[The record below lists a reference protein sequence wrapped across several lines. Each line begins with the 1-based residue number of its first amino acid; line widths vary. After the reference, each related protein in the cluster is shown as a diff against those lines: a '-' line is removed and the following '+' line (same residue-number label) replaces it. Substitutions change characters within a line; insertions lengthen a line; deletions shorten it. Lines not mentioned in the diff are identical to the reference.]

1 MNILFISDVFF
12 PRVNGVSTSINTF
25 ATELR
30 ALGHQVTLIAP
41 SYSDE
46 DKDKE
51 EEWIVRVPSHKIY
64 FDPEDRLMNFG
75 KLKALL
81 PWIRDKHF
89 DVIHIHTPFTAHY
102 VGIHFGKKLD
112 IPVVETYH
120 TFFED
125 YLHHYLPF
133 IPQFISRKI
142 ARTISRRQCN
152 AVDGIVSP
160 SKPMLDVL
168 KQYGIKTPA
177 EVVATGLDDS
187 SFASV
192 DGEHFRMSHDI
203 PLTQPMLLFV
213 GRVAHEKN
221 IGFLLEMHVELIKK
235 HPDAL
240 LVITGEGPAEESIKH
255 SIDKLGISNKVRM
268 IGYLDRSHELIACY
282 KAADIF
288 VFASKSE
295 TQGLVLLEAM
305 AQGTAVVA
313 IAELGTKSILIEGE
327 GVLIAKDDINDFADK
342 VSVLLS
348 DAPKRQMIGE
358 KGRQYAKEK
367 WGAGVLAKKVA
378 KFYKST
384 INQKSSLSRY
394 LDTSIGNAKEST

>member
-41 SYSDE
+41 SYTDE
-46 DKDKE
+46 DKQ

-133 IPQFISRKI
+133 IPQFISRKL

-187 SFASV
+187 SFAHV

-203 PLTQPMLLFV
+203 PLAQPMLLFV

-327 GVLIAKDDINDFADK
+327 GVLIAQDDINDFADK
-342 VSVLLS
+342 VSALLS

-394 LDTSIGNAKEST
+394 MDTRTGNAKGMT

>member
-12 PRVNGVSTSINTF
+12 PRVNGVSTSINIF
-25 ATELR
+25 ATELK

-46 DKDKE
+46 DKH

-81 PWIRDKHF
+81 PCIRDRHF

-133 IPQFISRKI
+133 IPQFISRKL

-168 KQYGIKTPA
+168 KQYGIKTPS

-187 SFASV
+187 SFANV
-192 DGEHFRMSHDI
+192 DGEHFRISHDI

-221 IGFLLEMHVELIKK
+221 INFLLEMHVKLIRN

-255 SIDKLGISNKVRM
+255 SMDRLGITNKVRM

-313 IAELGTKSILIEGE
+313 LAELGTKSILIEGE
-327 GVLIAKDDINDFADK
+327 GVLIAKDDVDDFAHK

-348 DAPKRQMIGE
+348 DPTKRQMIGE
-358 KGRQYAKEK
+358 RGRQYAQER
-367 WGAGVLAKKVA
+367 WGAGTLAKKVF
-378 KFYKST
+378 KFYKNT

-394 LDTSIGNAKEST
+394 MDTRIGNAKEIT

>member
-41 SYSDE
+41 SYTDE
-46 DKDKE
+46 DKE

-133 IPQFISRKI
+133 IPQFISRKL

-221 IGFLLEMHVELIKK
+221 IGFLLEMHEELIKK

-327 GVLIAKDDINDFADK
+327 GVLIAKDDIYDFADK
-342 VSVLLS
+342 VSILLS

-358 KGRQYAKEK
+358 KGRQYAQEK

-394 LDTSIGNAKEST
+394 MDTRIGNAKEST

>member
-41 SYSDE
+41 SYTDE
-46 DKDKE
+46 DKQ

-75 KLKALL
+75 KLKGLL
-81 PWIRDKHF
+81 PWIRGKHF

-133 IPQFISRKI
+133 IPQFISRKL

-168 KQYGIKTPA
+168 KQYGIKTSA

-187 SFASV
+187 SFANV

-221 IGFLLEMHVELIKK
+221 IGFLLEMHVKLIKN

-240 LVITGEGPAEESIKH
+240 LVITGEGPAEESIKQ
-255 SIDKLGISNKVRM
+255 SIEKLGISNKVRM
-268 IGYLDRSHELIACY
+268 IGYLDRGHELIACY

-342 VSVLLS
+342 VSILLS

-358 KGRQYAKEK
+358 KGRQYAQEK
-367 WGAGVLAKKVA
+367 WTAGILAKKVA
-378 KFYKST
+378 KFYKSA

-394 LDTSIGNAKEST
+394 MDTRIGKAKETT

>member
-41 SYSDE
+41 SYTDE
-46 DKDKE
+46 DKQ
-51 EEWIVRVPSHKIY
+51 EEWIVRVPSRKIY

-133 IPQFISRKI
+133 IPQFISRKL

-187 SFASV
+187 SFANV
-192 DGEHFRMSHDI
+192 DGDHFRMSRDI
-203 PLTQPMLLFV
+203 PLTQPVLLFV

-235 HPDAL
+235 HSDAL

-255 SIDKLGISNKVRM
+255 SIEKLGISNKVRM

-358 KGRQYAKEK
+358 KGRQYAQEK

-394 LDTSIGNAKEST
+394 MDTRIGNAKEST

>member
-41 SYSDE
+41 SYTDE
-46 DKDKE
+46 DKQ

-133 IPQFISRKI
+133 IPQFISRKL

-168 KQYGIKTPA
+168 KKYGIKTPA

-187 SFASV
+187 SFANV
-192 DGEHFRMSHDI
+192 DGAHFRMSHDI
-203 PLTQPMLLFV
+203 PLAQPMLLFV

-221 IGFLLEMHVELIKK
+221 IAFLLEMHVELIKK
-235 HPDAL
+235 HSDAL

-255 SIDKLGISNKVRM
+255 SIEKLGISNKVRM
-268 IGYLDRSHELIACY
+268 IGYLDRGHELIACY

-327 GVLIAKDDINDFADK
+327 GVLIAKDDILDFANK

-358 KGRQYAKEK
+358 KGRQYAQEK
-367 WGAGVLAKKVA
+367 WTAGILAKKVA
-378 KFYKST
+378 KFYKSA

-394 LDTSIGNAKEST
+394 MDTKIGNTKEST

>member
-41 SYSDE
+41 SYTDE
-46 DKDKE
+46 DKQ

-133 IPQFISRKI
+133 IPQFISRKL

-192 DGEHFRMSHDI
+192 DGGHFRMSHDI
-203 PLTQPMLLFV
+203 PLTQPMLSFV

-255 SIDKLGISNKVRM
+255 SIEKLGISNKVRM

-342 VSVLLS
+342 VSILLS

-384 INQKSSLSRY
+384 VNQKSSLSRY
-394 LDTSIGNAKEST
+394 LDTRIGNAKEST

>member
-12 PRVNGVSTSINTF
+12 PRVNGVSSSINTF
-25 ATELR
+25 ATELK
-30 ALGHQVTLIAP
+30 ALGHQVSLIAP
-41 SYSDE
+41 SYTDE
-46 DKDKE
+46 DKH

-64 FDPEDRLMNFG
+64 FDPEDRLMKFG

-81 PWIRDKHF
+81 PWIREQHF
-89 DVIHIHTPFTAHY
+89 DIIHIHTPFTAHY
-102 VGIHFGKKLD
+102 AGIHFGKKLD

-133 IPQFISRKI
+133 IPQFISRKL

-177 EVVATGLDDS
+177 DVVATGLDAS
-187 SFASV
+187 SFANV
-192 DGEHFRMSHDI
+192 DGEHFRISHDI
-203 PLTQPMLLFV
+203 PLGQPMLLFV

-221 IGFLLEMHVELIKK
+221 INFLLQMHVKLLKN
-235 HPDAL
+235 HPETL
-240 LVITGEGPAEESIKH
+240 LVITGEGPAEESIKQ
-255 SIDKLGISNKVRM
+255 SIDKLGITNKVRM

-313 IAELGTKSILIEGE
+313 LAELGTKSILIEGE
-327 GVLIAKDDINDFADK
+327 GVLIAKDDIHDFADK
-342 VSVLLS
+342 VSVLLA
-348 DAPKRQMIGE
+348 DETKRQMIGE
-358 KGRQYAKEK
+358 RGRQYAQEK

-378 KFYKST
+378 KFYKCS

-394 LDTSIGNAKEST
+394 METRIGNAKGTT

>member
-41 SYSDE
+41 SYTDE
-46 DKDKE
+46 DKQ

-133 IPQFISRKI
+133 IPQFISRKL

-187 SFASV
+187 SFARV

-203 PLTQPMLLFV
+203 PLAQPMLLFV

-295 TQGLVLLEAM
+295 TQGLVLLEAT

-358 KGRQYAKEK
+358 KGRQYAQEK

-394 LDTSIGNAKEST
+394 MDTRISNAKEST

>member
-41 SYSDE
+41 SYTDE
-46 DKDKE
+46 DKQ

-133 IPQFISRKI
+133 IPQFISRKL

-177 EVVATGLDDS
+177 DVVATGLDAS
-187 SFASV
+187 SFANV
-192 DGEHFRMSHDI
+192 DGEHFRISHDI
-203 PLTQPMLLFV
+203 PLGQPMLLFV

-221 IGFLLEMHVELIKK
+221 INFLLEMHVKLLKN
-235 HPDAL
+235 HPDTL
-240 LVITGEGPAEESIKH
+240 LVITGEGPAEESIKQ
-255 SIDKLGISNKVRM
+255 SIDKLGITNKVRM

-313 IAELGTKSILIEGE
+313 LAELGTKSILIEGE

-342 VSVLLS
+342 VSILLS

-394 LDTSIGNAKEST
+394 LDTRIGNAKEST

>member
-41 SYSDE
+41 SYTDE
-46 DKDKE
+46 DKQ

-81 PWIRDKHF
+81 PWVRDKHF

-133 IPQFISRKI
+133 IPQFISRKL

-187 SFASV
+187 SFANV

-221 IGFLLEMHVELIKK
+221 IGFLLEMHVKLIRN

-255 SIDKLGISNKVRM
+255 SIEKLGISNKVRM

-305 AQGTAVVA
+305 AQGTVVVA

-342 VSVLLS
+342 VSILLS

-358 KGRQYAKEK
+358 KGRQYAQEK
-367 WGAGVLAKKVA
+367 WGAGVLAKKVV

-394 LDTSIGNAKEST
+394 MDTRIGNAKEST

>member
-25 ATELR
+25 ATELK

-41 SYSDE
+41 SYTDE
-46 DKDKE
+46 DKK

-133 IPQFISRKI
+133 IPQFISRKL

-187 SFASV
+187 SFANV

-221 IGFLLEMHVELIKK
+221 IGFLLEMHVKLIRN

-255 SIDKLGISNKVRM
+255 SIEKLGISNKVRM

-358 KGRQYAKEK
+358 KGRQYAQEK

-394 LDTSIGNAKEST
+394 METRIGNAKEST

>member
-41 SYSDE
+41 SYTDE
-46 DKDKE
+46 DKQ

-64 FDPEDRLMNFG
+64 FDPEDRLMNFS

-89 DVIHIHTPFTAHY
+89 DIIHIHTPFTAHY

-112 IPVVETYH
+112 IPVIETYH

-133 IPQFISRKI
+133 IPQFISRKL

-187 SFASV
+187 SFANV

-358 KGRQYAKEK
+358 KGRQYAQEK

-394 LDTSIGNAKEST
+394 MDTRISNAKEST

>member
-25 ATELR
+25 ARELN
-30 ALGHQVTLIAP
+30 ALGHEVTLIAP
-41 SYSDE
+41 SYGSDDNDE
-46 DKDKE
+46 D
-51 EEWIVRVPSHKIY
+51 WILRVPSHKIY
-64 FDPEDRLMNFG
+64 FDPEDRLMSFR

-81 PWIRDKHF
+81 PWIKERNF

-102 VGIHFGKKLD
+102 VGIHFGKKLG
-112 IPVVETYH
+112 IPVIETYH

-133 IPQFISRKI
+133 IPQFISRKL

-177 EVVATGLDDS
+177 EVVATGLDNS
-187 SFASV
+187 SFAKA
-192 DGEHFRMSHDI
+192 DDKYFRLSHNI

-221 IGFLLEMHVELIKK
+221 IEFLLEMHKKLIKK

-240 LVITGEGPAEESIKH
+240 LVITGEGPAEESIKN
-255 SIDKLGISNKVRM
+255 SINRLGITNHVKM

-282 KAADIF
+282 KAANVF
-288 VFASKSE
+288 VFSSKSE

-305 AQGTAVVA
+305 AQGTPVVA
-313 IAELGTKSILIEGE
+313 LAELGTKSILIEGE
-327 GVLIAKDDINDFADK
+327 GVLIAKDNTDDFANK
-342 VSVLLS
+342 VSTLLS
-348 DAPKRQMIGE
+348 SPLKQKLIGE
-358 KGRQYAKEK
+358 RGRQYAEEEWSAKT
-367 WGAGVLAKKVA
+367 LTKKVI
-378 KFYKST
+378 KFYKTMSNQEKGKT
-384 INQKSSLSRY
+384 IE
-394 LDTSIGNAKEST
+394 TSPAKFNLLGKF

>member
-25 ATELR
+25 AAELK
-30 ALGHQVTLIAP
+30 ALGHEVTLIAP
-41 SYSDE
+41 SYGE
-46 DKDKE
+46 DDIQQD
-51 EEWIVRVPSHKIY
+51 WIVRVPSHKIY
-64 FDPEDRLMNFG
+64 FDPEDRLMSFS

-81 PWIRDKHF
+81 PWVREKHF

-133 IPQFISRKI
+133 IPQFISRKL

-168 KQYGIKTPA
+168 RQYGIEKPA

-187 SFASV
+187 SFANV
-192 DGEHFRMSHDI
+192 DGDHFRISHDI

-221 IGFLLEMHVELIKK
+221 IEFLLQMHVKLIKK

-240 LVITGEGPAEESIKH
+240 LVITGEGPAEESIRA
-255 SIDKLGISNKVRM
+255 SVAKLGIENQVKM
-268 IGYLDRSHELIACY
+268 IGYLDRNHELIACY

-313 IAELGTKSILIEGE
+313 LAELGTKSILIEGE
-327 GVLIAKDDINDFADK
+327 GVLIAKDCVDDFADK
-342 VSVLLS
+342 VSALLS
-348 DAPKRQMIGE
+348 DESKRKIIGA
-358 KGRQYAKEK
+358 KGRQYAQEK
-367 WGAGVLAKKVA
+367 WGANVLAKKIC
-378 KFYKST
+378 KFYKNAIT
-384 INQKSSLSRY
+384 QKSSLVRY
-394 LDTSIGNAKEST
+394 MDTRVRNAKGTT

>member
-30 ALGHQVTLIAP
+30 ALGHHVTLIAP
-41 SYSDE
+41 SYTDE
-46 DKDKE
+46 EKQ

-133 IPQFISRKI
+133 IPQFISRKL

-187 SFASV
+187 SFANV

-221 IGFLLEMHVELIKK
+221 IGFLLEMHVELIKN

-240 LVITGEGPAEESIKH
+240 LVITGEGPAEESIKQ
-255 SIDKLGISNKVRM
+255 SIEKLGISNKVRM
-268 IGYLDRSHELIACY
+268 IGYLDRGHELIACY

-342 VSVLLS
+342 VSALLS

-358 KGRQYAKEK
+358 KGRQYAQEK
-367 WGAGVLAKKVA
+367 WGAGILAKKVA

-394 LDTSIGNAKEST
+394 MDTRIGKAKETT

>member
-25 ATELR
+25 ATELK
-30 ALGHQVTLIAP
+30 ALGHEVTLIAP
-41 SYSDE
+41 SYG
-46 DKDKE
+46 E
-51 EEWIVRVPSHKIY
+51 EIQQDWIVRVPSHKIY
-64 FDPEDRLMNFG
+64 FDPEDRLMSFS
-75 KLKALL
+75 KLKVLL
-81 PWIRDKHF
+81 PWVREKHF

-102 VGIHFGKKLD
+102 IGIHFGKKLD

-133 IPQFISRKI
+133 IPQFISRKL

-168 KQYGIKTPA
+168 RQYGIEKPA

-187 SFASV
+187 SFANV
-192 DGEHFRMSHDI
+192 DGDHFRISHDI

-221 IGFLLEMHVELIKK
+221 IEFLLQMHVKLIKK
-235 HPDAL
+235 HPEAL
-240 LVITGEGPAEESIKH
+240 LVITGEGPAEESIRA
-255 SIDKLGISNKVRM
+255 SVAKLGIDNQVKM
-268 IGYLDRSHELIACY
+268 IGYLDRNHELIACY

-313 IAELGTKSILIEGE
+313 LAELGTKSILIEGE
-327 GVLIAKDDINDFADK
+327 GVLIAKDSVDDFADK

-348 DAPKRQMIGE
+348 DESKRKIIGA
-358 KGRQYAKEK
+358 KGRQYAQEK
-367 WGAGVLAKKVA
+367 WGANVLAKKIS
-378 KFYKST
+378 KFYKNAIT
-384 INQKSSLSRY
+384 QKSSLVRY
-394 LDTSIGNAKEST
+394 MDTRVHNAKGST

>member
-41 SYSDE
+41 SYTDE
-46 DKDKE
+46 DKQ

-133 IPQFISRKI
+133 IPQFISRKL

-177 EVVATGLDDS
+177 EVVATGLDES

-203 PLTQPMLLFV
+203 PLAQPMLLFV

-255 SIDKLGISNKVRM
+255 SIEKLGISNKVRM

-358 KGRQYAKEK
+358 KGRQYAQEK
-367 WGAGVLAKKVA
+367 WGVGVLAKKVA

-394 LDTSIGNAKEST
+394 MDTRISNAKEST

>member
-25 ATELR
+25 ATELK
-30 ALGHQVTLIAP
+30 ALGHEVTLIAP
-41 SYSDE
+41 SYGDE
-46 DKDKE
+46 DIHQD
-51 EEWIVRVPSHKIY
+51 WIVRVPSHKIY
-64 FDPEDRLMNFG
+64 FDPEDRLMSFG

-89 DVIHIHTPFTAHY
+89 DLIHIHTPFTAHY

-133 IPQFISRKI
+133 IPQFISRKL
-142 ARTISRRQCN
+142 ARAISRRQCN
-152 AVDGIVSP
+152 AVDGIISP
-160 SKPMLDVL
+160 SKPMLDVIR
-168 KQYGIKTPA
+168 QYGIEKPA

-187 SFASV
+187 SFANV
-192 DGEHFRMSHDI
+192 DGDHFRLSHDI

-221 IGFLLEMHVELIKK
+221 IEFLLHMHVKVIKK
-235 HPDAL
+235 HPEAL
-240 LVITGEGPAEESIKH
+240 LVITGEGPAEESIRTA
-255 SIDKLGISNKVRM
+255 IAKLGIMNQVRM
-268 IGYLDRSHELIACY
+268 IGYLDRNHELIACY

-313 IAELGTKSILIEGE
+313 LAELGTKSILIEGE
-327 GVLIAKDDINDFADK
+327 GVLIAKDCADDFADK

-348 DAPKRQMIGE
+348 DEFKRKTIGARG
-358 KGRQYAKEK
+358 KQYAREK
-367 WGAGVLAKKVA
+367 WGANVLAKKIS
-378 KFYKST
+378 KFYKNSVT
-384 INQKSSLSRY
+384 QKSSLARY
-394 LDTSIGNAKEST
+394 MDTRIRNVKGTT

>member
-41 SYSDE
+41 SYTDE
-46 DKDKE
+46 DKQ

-133 IPQFISRKI
+133 IPQFISRKL

-187 SFASV
+187 SFARV

-203 PLTQPMLLFV
+203 PLAQPMLLFV

-348 DAPKRQMIGE
+348 DAPKRQMFGE
-358 KGRQYAKEK
+358 KGRQYAQEK

-394 LDTSIGNAKEST
+394 LDTRIGNAKEST

>member
-25 ATELR
+25 ATELK

-41 SYSDE
+41 SYTDE
-46 DKDKE
+46 DKQ
-51 EEWIVRVPSHKIY
+51 EEWIVRVPSRKIY

-133 IPQFISRKI
+133 IPQFISRKL

-187 SFASV
+187 SFANV

-203 PLTQPMLLFV
+203 PLAQPMLLFV

-348 DAPKRQMIGE
+348 DAPKRQIIGE

-394 LDTSIGNAKEST
+394 MDTRIGNAKEST

>member
-41 SYSDE
+41 SYTDE
-46 DKDKE
+46 DKQ

-75 KLKALL
+75 KLKALM

-89 DVIHIHTPFTAHY
+89 DVIHIHTPFTVHY

-133 IPQFISRKI
+133 IPQFISRKL

-187 SFASV
+187 SFARV

-203 PLTQPMLLFV
+203 PLAQPMLLFV

-358 KGRQYAKEK
+358 KGRQYAQEK

-394 LDTSIGNAKEST
+394 MDTRIGNAKEST

>member
-41 SYSDE
+41 SYTDE
-46 DKDKE
+46 DKQ

-133 IPQFISRKI
+133 IPQFISRKL

-192 DGEHFRMSHDI
+192 DGEYFRMSHDI

-255 SIDKLGISNKVRM
+255 SIEKLGISNKVRM

-342 VSVLLS
+342 VSILLS

-394 LDTSIGNAKEST
+394 MDTRISNAKEST

>member
-41 SYSDE
+41 SYTDE
-46 DKDKE
+46 DKQ

-133 IPQFISRKI
+133 IPQFISRKL

-187 SFASV
+187 SFANV

-221 IGFLLEMHVELIKK
+221 IGFLLEMHVELIKN

-240 LVITGEGPAEESIKH
+240 LVITGEGPAEESIKQ
-255 SIDKLGISNKVRM
+255 SIEKLGISNKVRM
-268 IGYLDRSHELIACY
+268 IGYLDRGHELIACY

-342 VSVLLS
+342 VSALLS

-358 KGRQYAKEK
+358 KGRQYAQEK

-378 KFYKST
+378 KFYKSA

-394 LDTSIGNAKEST
+394 MDTRIGKAKEST

>member
-46 DKDKE
+46 DKH

-133 IPQFISRKI
+133 IPQFISRKL

-192 DGEHFRMSHDI
+192 DGEYFRMSHDI

-221 IGFLLEMHVELIKK
+221 IGLLLEMHVELIKN

-240 LVITGEGPAEESIKH
+240 LVITGEGPAEESIKQT
-255 SIDKLGISNKVRM
+255 IEKLGISNQVRM

-358 KGRQYAKEK
+358 KGRQYAQEK

-384 INQKSSLSRY
+384 TNQKSSLSRY
-394 LDTSIGNAKEST
+394 MDTRIGNAKEST

>member
-30 ALGHQVTLIAP
+30 ALGHHVTLIAP
-41 SYSDE
+41 SYTDE
-46 DKDKE
+46 DKQ

-133 IPQFISRKI
+133 IPQFISRKL

-187 SFASV
+187 SFARV

-203 PLTQPMLLFV
+203 PLAQPMLLFV

-358 KGRQYAKEK
+358 KGRQYAQEK

-394 LDTSIGNAKEST
+394 MDTRISNAKEST

>member
-30 ALGHQVTLIAP
+30 SLGHQVTLIAP
-41 SYSDE
+41 SYTDE
-46 DKDKE
+46 DKQ

-102 VGIHFGKKLD
+102 VGIYFGKKLD

-133 IPQFISRKI
+133 IPQFISRKL

-187 SFASV
+187 SFARV

-203 PLTQPMLLFV
+203 PLAQPMLLFV

-255 SIDKLGISNKVRM
+255 SIDKLDISNKVRM

-327 GVLIAKDDINDFADK
+327 GVLIAKDDVNDFADK

-358 KGRQYAKEK
+358 KGRQYAQEK

-394 LDTSIGNAKEST
+394 MDTRISNAKEST

>member
-41 SYSDE
+41 SYTDE
-46 DKDKE
+46 DKQ

-133 IPQFISRKI
+133 IPQFISRKL

-255 SIDKLGISNKVRM
+255 SIEKLGISNKVRM
-268 IGYLDRSHELIACY
+268 IGYLDRSHELITCY

-342 VSVLLS
+342 VSILLS

-394 LDTSIGNAKEST
+394 LDTRIGNAKEST

>member
-41 SYSDE
+41 SYTDE
-46 DKDKE
+46 DKQ

-133 IPQFISRKI
+133 IPQFISRKL

-187 SFASV
+187 SFANV

-221 IGFLLEMHVELIKK
+221 IGFLLEMHLELIKN

-240 LVITGEGPAEESIKH
+240 LVITGEGPAEESIKQ
-255 SIDKLGISNKVRM
+255 SIEKLGISNKVRM
-268 IGYLDRSHELIACY
+268 IGYLDRGHELIACY

-342 VSVLLS
+342 VSALLS

-358 KGRQYAKEK
+358 KGRQYAQEK

-394 LDTSIGNAKEST
+394 MDTRIGKAKETT

>member
-30 ALGHQVTLIAP
+30 VLGHQVTLIAP
-41 SYSDE
+41 SYTDE
-46 DKDKE
+46 DKQ
-51 EEWIVRVPSHKIY
+51 EEWIIRVPSHKIY

-89 DVIHIHTPFTAHY
+89 DIIHIHTPFTAHY

-133 IPQFISRKI
+133 IPQFISRKL

-177 EVVATGLDDS
+177 EVVATGLDES

-203 PLTQPMLLFV
+203 PLAQPMLLFV

-255 SIDKLGISNKVRM
+255 SIEKLGISNKVRM
-268 IGYLDRSHELIACY
+268 IGYLDRGHELIACY

-342 VSVLLS
+342 VSILLS
-348 DAPKRQMIGE
+348 DAPKRQMIGD
-358 KGRQYAKEK
+358 KGRQYAQEK

-384 INQKSSLSRY
+384 TNQKSSLSRY
-394 LDTSIGNAKEST
+394 MDTRIGNAKEST

>member
-41 SYSDE
+41 SYTDE
-46 DKDKE
+46 DKQ

-133 IPQFISRKI
+133 IPQFISRKL

-187 SFASV
+187 SFANV

-221 IGFLLEMHVELIKK
+221 IGFLLEMHVELIKN
-235 HPDAL
+235 HPDVL
-240 LVITGEGPAEESIKH
+240 LVITGEGPAEESIKQ
-255 SIDKLGISNKVRM
+255 SIEKLGISNKVRM
-268 IGYLDRSHELIACY
+268 IGYLDRGHELIACY

-358 KGRQYAKEK
+358 KGRQYAQEK
-367 WGAGVLAKKVA
+367 WGAGILAKKVA
-378 KFYKST
+378 KFYKSA

-394 LDTSIGNAKEST
+394 MDTRIGKAKETT

>member
-46 DKDKE
+46 DKE

-133 IPQFISRKI
+133 IPQFISRKL

-152 AVDGIVSP
+152 AVDGIISP

-187 SFASV
+187 SFANV
-192 DGEHFRMSHDI
+192 DGKHFRMSHNI

-255 SIDKLGISNKVRM
+255 SIDKLGIANKVRM

-358 KGRQYAKEK
+358 KGRQYAQEK

-378 KFYKST
+378 KFYKSA

-394 LDTSIGNAKEST
+394 MDTRISNAKEST

>member
-41 SYSDE
+41 SYTDE
-46 DKDKE
+46 DKQ

-133 IPQFISRKI
+133 IPQFISRKL

-187 SFASV
+187 SFANV
-192 DGEHFRMSHDI
+192 DGDHFRMSHDI
-203 PLTQPMLLFV
+203 PLTQPVLLFV

-235 HPDAL
+235 HSDAL

-358 KGRQYAKEK
+358 KGRQYAQEK
-367 WGAGVLAKKVA
+367 WGASVLAKKVA

-394 LDTSIGNAKEST
+394 MDTRIGNAKEST

>member
-41 SYSDE
+41 SYTDE
-46 DKDKE
+46 DKQ

-133 IPQFISRKI
+133 IPQFISRKL

-187 SFASV
+187 SFANV

-221 IGFLLEMHVELIKK
+221 IGFLLEMHVELIKN

-240 LVITGEGPAEESIKH
+240 LVITGEGPAEESIKQ
-255 SIDKLGISNKVRM
+255 SIEKLGISNKVRM

-342 VSVLLS
+342 VSILLS

-394 LDTSIGNAKEST
+394 LDTRIGNAKEST

>member
-41 SYSDE
+41 SYTDE
-46 DKDKE
+46 DKQ

-75 KLKALL
+75 KLKGLL
-81 PWIRDKHF
+81 PWIRGKHF

-133 IPQFISRKI
+133 IPQFISRKL

-168 KQYGIKTPA
+168 KQYGIKTSA

-187 SFASV
+187 SFANV

-221 IGFLLEMHVELIKK
+221 IGFLLEMHVELIKN

-240 LVITGEGPAEESIKH
+240 LVITGEGPAEESIKQ
-255 SIDKLGISNKVRM
+255 SIEKLGISNKVRM
-268 IGYLDRSHELIACY
+268 IGYLDRGHELIACY

-342 VSVLLS
+342 VSILLS

-358 KGRQYAKEK
+358 KGRQYAQEK
-367 WGAGVLAKKVA
+367 WTAGILAKKVA
-378 KFYKST
+378 KFYKSA

-394 LDTSIGNAKEST
+394 MDTRIGKAKETT

>member
-41 SYSDE
+41 SYTDE
-46 DKDKE
+46 DKQ

-64 FDPEDRLMNFG
+64 FDPEDRLMNFS
-75 KLKALL
+75 KLKVLL

-89 DVIHIHTPFTAHY
+89 DIIHIHTPFTAHY

-133 IPQFISRKI
+133 IPQFISRKL

-177 EVVATGLDDS
+177 EVVATGLDES

-203 PLTQPMLLFV
+203 PLAQPMLLFV

-255 SIDKLGISNKVRM
+255 SIEKLGISNKVRM
-268 IGYLDRSHELIACY
+268 IGYLDRGHELIACY

-342 VSVLLS
+342 VSILLS

-358 KGRQYAKEK
+358 KGRQYAQEK

-384 INQKSSLSRY
+384 TNQKSSLSRY
-394 LDTSIGNAKEST
+394 MDTRIGNAKEST

>member
-25 ATELR
+25 ATELK
-30 ALGHQVTLIAP
+30 ALGNQVTLIAP
-41 SYSDE
+41 SYTDE
-46 DKDKE
+46 DKH

-64 FDPEDRLMNFG
+64 FDPEDRLMKFG

-81 PWIRDKHF
+81 PWIREQHF
-89 DVIHIHTPFTAHY
+89 DIIHIHTPFTAHY

-133 IPQFISRKI
+133 IPQFISRKL
-142 ARTISRRQCN
+142 ARIISRRQCN

-177 EVVATGLDDS
+177 EVVATGLDAL
-187 SFASV
+187 SFANV
-192 DGEHFRMSHDI
+192 DGEHFRISHDI
-203 PLTQPMLLFV
+203 PLGQPMLLFV

-221 IGFLLEMHVELIKK
+221 INFLLEMHVKLLKN
-235 HPDAL
+235 HPDTL
-240 LVITGEGPAEESIKH
+240 LVITGEGPAEESIKQ
-255 SIDKLGISNKVRM
+255 SIDKLGITNKVRM
-268 IGYLDRSHELIACY
+268 IGYLDRSYELVACY

-313 IAELGTKSILIEGE
+313 LAELGTKSILIEGE
-327 GVLIAKDDINDFADK
+327 GVLIAKDDTHDFADK

-348 DAPKRQMIGE
+348 DETKRQMIGE
-358 KGRQYAKEK
+358 RGRQYAQER
-367 WGAGVLAKKVA
+367 WGAGVLTKKVA

-394 LDTSIGNAKEST
+394 METRIGNAKGTT

>member
-12 PRVNGVSTSINTF
+12 PRINGVSTSINTF

-41 SYSDE
+41 SYTDE
-46 DKDKE
+46 DKQ

-133 IPQFISRKI
+133 IPQFISRKL

-187 SFASV
+187 SFANV
-192 DGEHFRMSHDI
+192 DDVHFRMSHDI

-221 IGFLLEMHVELIKK
+221 IGFLLEMHVKLIKK

-240 LVITGEGPAEESIKH
+240 LVITGEGPAEDSIKH

-342 VSVLLS
+342 VSILLS

-358 KGRQYAKEK
+358 KGRQYAQEK

-394 LDTSIGNAKEST
+394 MDTRIGNAKEST

>member
-41 SYSDE
+41 SYTDE
-46 DKDKE
+46 DKH

-133 IPQFISRKI
+133 IPQFISRKL

-187 SFASV
+187 SFARV

-203 PLTQPMLLFV
+203 PLAQPMLLFV

-255 SIDKLGISNKVRM
+255 SIDKLDISNKVRM

-305 AQGTAVVA
+305 AQSTAVVA

-358 KGRQYAKEK
+358 KGRQYAQEK
-367 WGAGVLAKKVA
+367 WGAGVLAKKVT

-394 LDTSIGNAKEST
+394 MDTRISNAKEST